1 MMNLTKWIVFLLS
14 GMFILVQC
22 SLDETGGPVQNQKSS
37 IKLFINEFMASNDA
51 AVIDP
56 DDDGSGDGTPYDDWI
71 EIYNAGTRAVNIG
84 GMYIT
89 DNIEDLTV
97 WQIPTTDEAA
107 TTIEPG
113 GFLVLWADKETD
125 QGILHTDIKLS
136 GDGEDIALVESDGLT
151 IIDSYTYEA
160 MQADVSKG
168 RLPDGG
174 DTWEFFSEITPS
186 ASNSGASTNVPPVIS
201 DITISPSVITDST
214 IVIISARATDA
225 NDNLESFT
233 ITYGEENDM
242 NTTKNMLASVTS
254 YEVEIGPF
262 TDQTVIYFYLTA
274 TDDSSVVATSET
286 MYFAVGDVYIPPKL
300 YINEF
305 MASND
310 SFYVDPDD
318 TTDDPYDDWIEIY
331 NPGAEPVDIGGMYIT
346 DDLSDLTLWQIP
358 DSEPGTTTIPAGGF
372 LVLWADKE
380 TEQGVLHI
388 NLKLSGS
395 GEDIALIGPDGSTI
409 IDSFTYTEQ
418 FADTSYGRYPDAADN
433 WQFLSNPTPGQPNQP

>member
-1 MMNLTKWIVFLLS
+1 MKLTKWIVFLLL

-22 SLDETGGPVQNQKSS
+22 SLDETAAPVQNQESS

-51 AVIDP
+51 GVVDP

-71 EIYNAGTRAVNIG
+71 EIYNAGIEAANIG

-89 DNIEDLTV
+89 DDLEDLTV

-107 TTIEPG
+107 TTIEPC
-113 GFLVLWADKETD
+113 GFLILWADKETD

-174 DTWEFFSEITPS
+174 DTWEFFSETTPG
-186 ASNSGASTNVPPVIS
+186 ASNSNASTNVQPVIS
-201 DITISPSVITDST
+201 DIAISPDVITDST

-233 ITYGEENDM
+233 ITYGEEGAM
-242 NTTKNMLASVTS
+242 NSTKNMLASVTS
-254 YEVEIGPF
+254 YEAEIGPF
-262 TDQTVIYFYLTA
+262 TDQTIIYFYLTA
-274 TDDSSVVATSET
+274 TDDSSVAATSET
-286 MYFAVGDVYIPPKL
+286 MYFVVGDVYIPPEL
-300 YINEF
+300 FINEF

-310 SFYVDPDD
+310 TYFVDPDD
-318 TTDDPYDDWIEIY
+318 TTDDPYDDWIEIF
-331 NPGAEPVDIGGMYIT
+331 NQGAEPVDIGGMYVT
-346 DDLSDLTLWQIP
+346 DDLTDLTIWQIP

-388 NLKLSGS
+388 NLKLSGG
-395 GEDIALIGPDGSTI
+395 GEDIGLIGPNGSTI
-409 IDSFTYTEQ
+409 IDSFTYTDQ
-418 FADTSYGRYPDAADN
+418 LADTSYGRYPDASDN
-433 WQFLSNPTPGQPNQP
+433 WQFFSNPTPGQPNQP